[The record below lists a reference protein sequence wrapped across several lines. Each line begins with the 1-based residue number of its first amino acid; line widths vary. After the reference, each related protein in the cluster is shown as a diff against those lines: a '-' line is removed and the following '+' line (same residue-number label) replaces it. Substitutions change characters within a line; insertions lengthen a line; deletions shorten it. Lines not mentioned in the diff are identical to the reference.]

1 MAKTTLE
8 ISHDPKANFRILLA
22 DKSILT
28 YKGIQTDFS
37 GVRRKLRPLRRL
49 SIALSPATLS

>member
-8 ISHDPKANFRILLA
+8 TPRNSKANFRILLA

-28 YKGIQTDFS
+28 YKDIQAIFDL
-37 GVRRKLRPLRRL
+37 RRKLRPLRWL
-49 SIALSPATLS
+49 CIALSPATLS